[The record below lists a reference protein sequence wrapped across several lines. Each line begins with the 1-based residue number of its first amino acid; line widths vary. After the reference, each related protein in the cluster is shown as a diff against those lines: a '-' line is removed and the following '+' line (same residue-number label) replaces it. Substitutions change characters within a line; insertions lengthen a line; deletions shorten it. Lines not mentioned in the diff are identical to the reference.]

1 MDIMSQKKLKSKIES
16 LSKFYQT
23 QILEILIS
31 NNVKYSENRNGIFL
45 NMNNLNNNIIHQ
57 INKKLEY
64 INQQEKNLKNIE
76 NVKNELN
83 KDFFKG
89 NKEISTNTTLNYGAQ

>member
-1 MDIMSQKKLKSKIES
+1 MDIYSQKKLKTKIES

-23 QILEILIS
+23 QILEILIK
-31 NNVKYSENRNGIFL
+31 NNVKYSENRNGVFL
-45 NMNNLNNNIIHQ
+45 NMNHLDLNIINE
-57 INKKLEY
+57 INQKLDY

-76 NVKNELN
+76 NVKDELN

-89 NKEISTNTTLNYGAQ
+89 NKEKETSNVSRYAEQ